1 MSGWIK
7 IHRQIKDHWLYTE
20 KRKFSKYE
28 AWNDIL
34 LSVNYA
40 DATTII
46 KGKLYKIKKGES
58 ILSLD
63 SWSKRWNWDKSSV
76 RRFLSLLQKDGM
88 IVLKSD
94 TITTHLTICKWDEYQ
109 VERNADATQTKH
121 KRNARETQTTP
132 IKEEEE
138 IKEEKEVLLDEW
150 ISYRKQIK
158 KTLTSASIEKLKNE
172 MTLYSNEKCKFVI
185 NTSISNGWQGL
196 FWDKYTEQPKQQ
208 KKEFV
213 FRNGE
218 GMTQEELNQYA
229 KDLVAYRLTQ
239 IAENE

>member
-7 IHRQIKDHWLYTE
+7 LHRQILEWEWFDDKNTFRLFMY
-20 KRKFSKYE
+20 
-28 AWNDIL
+28 L
-34 LSVNYA
+34 LLKANHKERNY
-40 DATTII
+40 
-46 KGKLYKIKKGES
+46 KGKLIEVGQTLTGLDL
-58 ILSLD
+58 LSKEVGLTIQQIRT
-63 SWSKRWNWDKSSV
+63 SLSK
-76 RRFLSLLQKDGM
+76 
-88 IVLKSD
+88 LKSTNEITIKTSSKGTIIQVVNYKKYQIVTNQITD
-94 TITTHLTICKWDEYQ
+94 EQQTNNKQITTNKND
-109 VERNADATQTKH
+109 N
-121 KRNARETQTTP
+121 
-132 IKEEEE
+132 KE
-138 IKEEKEVLLDEW
+138 KNEKEVLLDEW

-158 KTLTSASIEKLKNE
+158 KPLTSASIEKLKNE
-172 MTLYSNEKCKFVI
+172 MALYSDEKCKFVI
-185 NTSISNGWQGL
+185 NISISNGWQGL